1 MRTEQKLKWLAG
13 VLFLGVL
20 GALPF
25 QRTRPVRTRGQQ
37 AKSPA
42 HLTVRRGPVV
52 LSVPSAPQ
60 ARALESPASV
70 PQKAFRRNAQIATR
84 ELRESPP
91 PSFESSYRSLA
102 SRSGF
107 GRRTWRI
114 LKDPASALSGF
125 SPSRDIA
132 ADQVSTALE
141 STAAGPSSGSTEEDE
156 PIVWRVHRL
165 KDGDT
170 LANLAQ
176 RYLKDSRYAEL
187 LLKLNQDLITQPEIL
202 PLGVEIRIP
211 PRDSVDLLVEKALTA
226 TAVQRSKSGNANS
239 NRMVPVPTATL
250 KRIHPATSP

>member
-60 ARALESPASV
+60 TRALESPASV
-70 PQKAFRRNAQIATR
+70 PRKSSRHNAQIAM
-84 ELRESPP
+84 RESTPP

-114 LKDPASALSGF
+114 LKDPANTLSGI
-125 SPSRDIA
+125 SPSRDIE
-132 ADQVSTALE
+132 ADQVGDALE
-141 STAAGPSSGSTEEDE
+141 GAAAGSSSGRKEEEE

-176 RYLKDSRYAEL
+176 RYLKDARYAEL

-211 PRDSVDLLVEKALTA
+211 PQDSVDLLVEKALTA
-226 TAVQRSKSGNANS
+226 AAVQRSKSGNANS

-250 KRIHPATSP
+250 KRIHPAISP